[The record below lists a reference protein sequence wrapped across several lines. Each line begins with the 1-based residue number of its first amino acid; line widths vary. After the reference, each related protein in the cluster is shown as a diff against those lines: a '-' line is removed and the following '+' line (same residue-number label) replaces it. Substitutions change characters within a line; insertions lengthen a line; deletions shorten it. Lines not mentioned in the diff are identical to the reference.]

1 MRYISISRFAS
12 SLTFLGA
19 AVAASASQFV
29 LMTHQSLKI
38 PQRWTWSMDQIDMI
52 MTTIITLRYHFK
64 ICHAYINF
72 VPFWA
77 QCHSFD
83 VASKPDNFAK
93 MTNGSDQCGL
103 EHDDNL
109 SLDSKDYQK
118 ELSCVDVGNVGL
130 QICSYI
136 CNPTSIHLTALQS
149 LKIQN
154 SSNSNKIGS
163 CCCEVWHQSRIWH
176 LFRRMA
182 LSFFGQQIT
191 WFFDK
196 MIFFFSC

>member
-19 AVAASASQFV
+19 AVAASASQF
-29 LMTHQSLKI
+29 LLTTHQSLKI
-38 PQRWTWSMDQIDMI
+38 PQRWPWSMDQIDMI

-136 CNPTSIHLTALQS
+136 YLQS
-149 LKIQN
+149 NFNSFDGTSKPENSKFLKLKQN
-154 SSNSNKIGS
+154 WILLLRG
-163 CCCEVWHQSRIWH
+163 
-176 LFRRMA
+176 MA
-182 LSFFGQQIT
+182 SI
-191 WFFDK
+191 
-196 MIFFFSC
+196 